1 MVNLTGFDFL
11 SIATDFDGLAFVPRI
26 DQMLNFLKTQLL
38 NRRNKKVKLRLLIGE
53 MKVLVKCL
61 WVNIFKLQW
70 KPDNVIV
77 TSH

>member
-38 NRRNKKVKLRLLIGE
+38 NRSNKKVKSMLLIGG
-53 MKVLVKCL
+53 MSISKMFVGQY
-61 WVNIFKLQW
+61 F
-70 KPDNVIV
+70 
-77 TSH
+77 